1 MLALTAAVLSLVPG
15 FRVQPPGSGS
25 CPAQS
30 ARRCSPARACQFDV
44 NAALTDLNAAVAAED
59 YAEAARLKKLIAE
72 AAPEAAGATTWPE
85 AMPVWLLER
94 LEQLGLRF
102 PTPIQSAALR
112 APADAVLRAPT
123 GSGKTVAFLCVL
135 LARCEAELQR
145 RSEATLRAVTSSTLT
160 PTQAMEVLAPALTTL
175 DGGGPAAGAAKD
187 PFYGMRLRGAPP
199 AIVLVPDGDALLA
212 EQVAGTAYALLG
224 GYARASRSWTPGA
237 SDSLFRYTG
246 AQGVPRARAARGRG
260 RRGVRGGRARR
271 RRPRRVCGDA
281 RGRGPERGADVQCAR
296 ARRR

>member
-1 MLALTAAVLSLVPG
+1 MLALSAAVLSLVPG
-15 FRVQPPGSGS
+15 FRLPPSS
-25 CPAQS
+25 CSAQS
-30 ARRCSPARACQFDV
+30 ARRCYPARACQFDV

-59 YAEAARLKKLIAE
+59 YAEAARLKKLIDE
-72 AAPEAAGATTWPE
+72 ASSDSGLAAGATTWPE
-85 AMPVWLLER
+85 EMPVWLLER

-160 PTQAMEVLAPALTTL
+160 PTQAMEVLAPALTTH

-187 PFYGMRLRGAPP
+187 PFFGMRLRGAPP

-246 AQGVPRARAARGRG
+246 PKVPQ
-260 RRGVRGGRARR
+260 
-271 RRPRRVCGDA
+271 P
-281 RGRGPERGADVQCAR
+281 
-296 ARRR
+296 

>member
-1 MLALTAAVLSLVPG
+1 MLALSAAVLSLVPG
-15 FRVQPPGSGS
+15 FRLPPSS
-25 CPAQS
+25 CSAQQS
-30 ARRCSPARACQFDV
+30 APRRCSPARACQFDV

-59 YAEAARLKKLIAE
+59 YAEAARLKKLIDE

-160 PTQAMEVLAPALTTL
+160 PTQAMEVLAPALTTH

-187 PFYGMRLRGAPP
+187 PFFGMRLRGAPP

-246 AQGVPRARAARGRG
+246 PKVLQP
-260 RRGVRGGRARR
+260 
-271 RRPRRVCGDA
+271 
-281 RGRGPERGADVQCAR
+281 
-296 ARRR
+296 

>member
-1 MLALTAAVLSLVPG
+1 MRAGASADASDVHSSLCLSSAGMPPPSCLANTAAMLALLSAAVLSLVPG
-15 FRVQPPGSGS
+15 LRVPPSS
-25 CPAQS
+25 CSAQS

-59 YAEAARLKKLIAE
+59 YAEAARLKKLIDE

-135 LARCEAELQR
+135 LAQIP
-145 RSEATLRAVTSSTLT
+145 TL
-160 PTQAMEVLAPALTTL
+160 
-175 DGGGPAAGAAKD
+175 
-187 PFYGMRLRGAPP
+187 
-199 AIVLVPDGDALLA
+199 
-212 EQVAGTAYALLG
+212 
-224 GYARASRSWTPGA
+224 
-237 SDSLFRYTG
+237 
-246 AQGVPRARAARGRG
+246 
-260 RRGVRGGRARR
+260 
-271 RRPRRVCGDA
+271 
-281 RGRGPERGADVQCAR
+281 
-296 ARRR
+296 